1 MEVEADSREENSPA
15 EENPFTEITE
25 TEIAEPITP
34 MLLSGVYDSN
44 EFKNWLL
51 ATGKTK
57 NTVNTYMAALRK
69 ILREA
74 GKEFQE
80 FADDIERL
88 RPLYL
93 QNGSKAEMGK
103 LYSGSGRN
111 VVNSLASYV
120 LASRNSLSNKKAPV
134 LNRD

>member
-1 MEVEADSREENSPA
+1 M
-15 EENPFTEITE
+15 
-25 TEIAEPITP
+25 
-34 MLLSGVYDSN
+34 SGVYDSN

-69 ILREA
+69 ILREV

-80 FADDIERL
+80 FAADIERL